1 MKKILLISYY
11 WENDNSVGKQRWTN
25 LISELRKN
33 NYEIIV
39 LTFSKREYIK
49 KEKKFTLIEKK
60 INSFYDFF
68 SNKSLENYSKGIV
81 DSSTNIFITILSWIR
96 VNFFFPDGRL
106 FFSKGIE
113 NYIVEFIKSKKVNIL
128 ITTSPPHSIQ
138 SLGLAIKKRTKV
150 KWISDFRD
158 PYINWDI
165 LLNMNPT
172 FISKKIHSFYQ
183 NSFLKNSDK
192 VVVTNSELKN
202 EFKKIIKKDNISL
215 IPNGSNLKSLFI
227 ESNKFILSY
236 FGLLNKLRNPKVL
249 IDILEDLVIENKDFA
264 KLFEFH
270 LYGNIQK
277 STVNY
282 ISSKKKLFKRTNIYN
297 YISEE
302 KLNNKISSSSILILL
317 LNNISRQNT
326 TPYKIF
332 DYLVSDMPI
341 LTLGNFK
348 NNDVDFLL
356 NKYQKKRRFNY
367 NDKEGIKL
375 FIIDSFNSFRLK
387 KSKKMNLD
395 YSNLR
400 YKKICDDYM
409 KVINSL

>member
-1 MKKILLISYY
+1 M
-11 WENDNSVGKQRWTN
+11 
-25 LISELRKN
+25 
-33 NYEIIV
+33 
-39 LTFSKREYIK
+39 
-49 KEKKFTLIEKK
+49 
-60 INSFYDFF
+60 
-68 SNKSLENYSKGIV
+68 
-81 DSSTNIFITILSWIR
+81 
-96 VNFFFPDGRL
+96 
-106 FFSKGIE
+106 
-113 NYIVEFIKSKKVNIL
+113 
-128 ITTSPPHSIQ
+128 
-138 SLGLAIKKRTKV
+138 AIKKRTKV

>member
-1 MKKILLISYY
+1 MISYY
-11 WENDNSVGKQRWTN
+11 WENDNSVGKKRWTN

-49 KEKKFTLIEKK
+49 KEKNFTLIEKK

-81 DSSTNIFITILSWIR
+81 DSSSNIFITILSWIR

-138 SLGLAIKKRTKV
+138 NLGLAIKKRTNV

-172 FISKKIHSFYQ
+172 FISKKIHSLYQ

-249 IDILEDLVIENKDFA
+249 IDILEDLVIKNKDFA

-282 ISSKKKLFKRTNIYN
+282 ISSKKTLFKRTSIYN

-332 DYLVSDMPI
+332 DYLVSDKPI

-348 NNDVDFLL
+348 NNDVDSLL
-356 NKYQKKRRFNY
+356 NKYQKRRRFKY
-367 NDKEGIKL
+367 DDKEGIKL

-387 KSKKMNLD
+387 KSKKINLD